1 MTQPLDLEKKSR
13 ELDEREE
20 SLKRKESLLERE
32 KSLERVQALYAETE
46 TKVTVLNKQIKA
58 KRDILQAHTDELDT
72 LSAKYQEESD
82 RLHLK
87 EDSIKKSIA
96 VQEAILSK
104 AKVQGAQ
111 LETQIKRAKTEL
123 LGLQNQVRETKD
135 YNQEQSKLAEDTI
148 AQWNSDLV
156 AFRKE
161 ADNIQFEK
169 NKLSADIIR
178 LEQDKSIMII
188 EASDIERKIEALDNT
203 YASKVEEYKSN
214 LRTFEMQKEAKQR
227 EFDSLSNSYDMRLK
241 EVETREK
248 SVRLKEGSINTREHE
263 LDQKERRLKMNY
275 GMAGID
281 YEDVV

>member
-20 SLKRKESLLERE
+20 SLNRKESLLERE

-46 TKVTVLNKQIKA
+46 TRVVVLNKQIKA
-58 KRDILQAHTDELDT
+58 KQDILQAHTDELDT
-72 LSAKYQEESD
+72 LSAKSQEEAD
-82 RLHLK
+82 RLRLK

-96 VQEAILSK
+96 IQETLLSK
-104 AKVQGAQ
+104 AKVQDAQ
-111 LETQIKRAKTEL
+111 LETQIKRTKTEL
-123 LGLQNQVRETKD
+123 SSLQDQVRETKT
-135 YNQEQSKLAEDTI
+135 YREEQSRLAEDTI

-161 ADNIQFEK
+161 ADDIQFEK
-169 NKLSADIIR
+169 NRLSADIIR
-178 LEQDKSIMII
+178 LEQDRTAITLEVHAI
-188 EASDIERKIEALDNT
+188 EQKLESLDET
-203 YASKVEEYKSN
+203 YAGKVEEYKSS
-214 LRTFEMQKEAKQR
+214 LRTLDLQQDEKKR
-227 EFDSLSNSYDMRLK
+227 VFDSLSNSYDMRLK

-248 SVRLKEGSINTREHE
+248 SVRLKEVNINTREHD